1 MRAAQC
7 IVLNQHTD
15 EDGGIVIRHA
25 CKLGLEGI
33 VSKRLSKPYQSGRS
47 GHWLKVTVGHAEREF
62 MEHLSV
68 GPDVGRADHLGPLL
82 GFIGDELPEVGGRT
96 RKYRG
101 PSGFLQCTV
110 FSRTLTAVGHER
122 RLGANAPA
130 AGRPQTAAGAFA
142 SGIARGVSREARL
155 RVAMLPLI
163 LGASPGPSRA
173 PTHLGLPAVALRAFT
188 PAWAAAS
195 TNGPASL
202 ASRGAR
208 DYHPDALVGDRSARG
223 CDRRGFGWENYNPG
237 RPAAVSPAAQV
248 TAGSFVTSSQH

>member
-7 IVLNQHTD
+7 IVLNEHTD

-47 GHWLKVTVGHAEREF
+47 GHWLKVTVRHAEREF

-110 FSRTLTAVGHER
+110 FPHPDR
-122 RLGANAPA
+122 
-130 AGRPQTAAGAFA
+130 
-142 SGIARGVSREARL
+142 SG
-155 RVAMLPLI
+155 
-163 LGASPGPSRA
+163 SRA
-173 PTHLGLPAVALRAFT
+173 A
-188 PAWAAAS
+188 AW
-195 TNGPASL
+195 GQ
-202 ASRGAR
+202 
-208 DYHPDALVGDRSARG
+208 RSGGRS
-223 CDRRGFGWENYNPG
+223 DPRQ
-237 RPAAVSPAAQV
+237 RPAPSPAGSPAASRV
-248 TAGSFVTSSQH
+248 RLVCASPCFL